1 MTHEKKLRLLYDLY
15 ARIPDT
21 PCAQCG
27 NKCCKT
33 PFHVSDFEKSLLDG
47 NNFDTIG
54 TCAFLSDG
62 KCTVYE
68 RRPFI
73 CRVYNAN
80 RRLGCNEV
88 ERKDLMTD
96 AEVIEL
102 YHEYYTLFW
111 NVESLRRW
119 NVLQRQVMA
128 IPAVI
133 QPIPYY

>member
-1 MTHEKKLRLLYDLY
+1 M
-15 ARIPDT
+15 
-21 PCAQCG
+21 
-27 NKCCKT
+27 
-33 PFHVSDFEKSLLDG
+33 
-47 NNFDTIG
+47 
-54 TCAFLSDG
+54 
-62 KCTVYE
+62 
-68 RRPFI
+68 
-73 CRVYNAN
+73 YNAN
-80 RRLGCNEV
+80 RRLGCHEV

-96 AEVIEL
+96 AELIEL

>member
-21 PCAQCG
+21 PCSQCG

-111 NVESLRRW
+111 NVESLKRW
-119 NVLQRQVMA
+119 NVLQRQVMSMPSA
-128 IPAVI
+128 IPS
-133 QPIPYY
+133 IPFY

>member
-21 PCAQCG
+21 PCSQCG

-47 NNFDTIG
+47 HNFDTIG

-111 NVESLRRW
+111 NVESLKRW
-119 NVLQRQVMA
+119 NVLQRQVMSM
-128 IPAVI
+128 PAVI
-133 QPIPYY
+133 PSIPSY